1 MVIEQFVAW
10 HHAEQS
16 KSLVGSLDINR
27 SARIREL
34 FKLADYDR
42 VGKINPQILVSG
54 TGMPVRLQERI
65 AIMAPDAAGG
75 VGPAAWDAAF
85 AVEDING
92 FSLSAL
98 SSKEYHEA
106 VDEMAS
112 WVRRQFEP
120 QHPTR
125 GYNVIRASTEHGCDM
140 CAISLIR
147 GLLSRQ
153 QHSSQLQTRDW
164 AKPRRCPSC
173 RWIGSNRWRVLS
185 GHPLSGSSRFL
196 PNRIPSMLT
205 CQSLLLPSPR
215 QNIHTMMATTTH
227 HHNHYSHHDDD
238 DDDDHHHRH
247 AQLASTPSPDPL
259 PSIGQPHIHAHAHTH
274 AHAHSRVRHTRT
286 HMCAYTCTFLQVA
299 ALFSQLDPSG
309 SGKIGIQGLSQH
321 SVALGPHAATPFN
334 LIEQM
339 DADGDGDVT
348 REEMLTYFRYASV
361 RRQGSN
367 MSSAPLSNARSVFGR
382 PC

>member
-1 MVIEQFVAW
+1 MTEWARLIRRSWSA
-10 HHAEQS
+10 ARACPC
-16 KSLVGSLDINR
+16 GSR
-27 SARIREL
+27 SASPSWRRM
-34 FKLADYDR
+34 R
-42 VGKINPQILVSG
+42 PGVSDPPHG
-54 TGMPVRLQERI
+54 TPRLQLRI
-65 AIMAPDAAGG
+65 LT
-75 VGPAAWDAAF
+75 AF
-85 AVEDING
+85 RLA
-92 FSLSAL
+92 LSAAR
-98 SSKEYHEA
+98 STTKQ
-106 VDEMAS
+106 
-112 WVRRQFEP
+112 WTRW
-120 QHPTR
+120 HP
-125 GYNVIRASTEHGCDM
+125 G
-140 CAISLIR
+140 LIR

-238 DDDDHHHRH
+238 DDDDHHHHH
-247 AQLASTPSPDPL
+247 AQLASTPSPDLL

-348 REEMLTYFRYASV
+348 REEMLTYFRYASAMLNDGEFDEII
-361 RRQGSN
+361 QMCAQLG
-367 MSSAPLSNARSVFGR
+367 
-382 PC
+382 